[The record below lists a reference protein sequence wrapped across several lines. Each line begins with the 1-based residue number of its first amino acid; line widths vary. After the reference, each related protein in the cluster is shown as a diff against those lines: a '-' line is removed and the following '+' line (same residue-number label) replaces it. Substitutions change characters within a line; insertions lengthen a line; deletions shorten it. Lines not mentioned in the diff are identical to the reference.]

1 MKTRPIPTR
10 SRVAIKSLKDG
21 FLIGVVG
28 MRGVYWVRIR
38 LL

>member
-10 SRVAIKSLKDG
+10 RRVAIKSLKDG
-21 FLIGVVG
+21 FLIVVVK
-28 MRGVYWVRIR
+28 MRGVYWVRIK